1 MKRHGQKFWHLAVW
15 GLGILCLLGL
25 CLFGIREARL
35 DAFRQQA
42 LLELEDREGEY
53 DPQTIV
59 LSGTN
64 TGRAR
69 NLANLLGAELRIT
82 TDGSFATL
90 TLPAGTDIRAVYA
103 NDAYRELLPELS
115 ADYMARISDLEE
127 EEEETTQVR
136 HHTRP
141 RYPVSDPGFAHQSY
155 LDYLNLDNVWQS
167 YQGSGVLVAVID
179 TGIDTDHP
187 EFAGRISEYS
197 YNATDDHVVRDHGL
211 SVIEDVEGHG
221 TAVAGVIGAAMD
233 GSGTVGVAPGVE
245 LLVIKAET
253 DGNGNFLRT
262 SDLVFGLYYA
272 IERGAD
278 VVNMSF
284 GTSVNVFADAARLA
298 WDSDII
304 CVAAAGNE
312 ATTTLTYPAADPLV
326 LGVGALAADSWE
338 LADYSNYG
346 DNVDL
351 VAPGTVYTTGLNG
364 GYGAKTGTSLASP
377 VVAGTLALRLT
388 GYGYASPDQ
397 VWEDLF
403 ASCRDLGSLGADW
416 LYGYGA
422 VDANALVLEEKGTV
436 TFNMQTDELDDL
448 EQIFVRNHTLQAI
461 PEPERLYAVFDGWY
475 YDPQCTE
482 EYQWYADA
490 FTSDLT
496 LYAKWANEDDSV
508 PYTYVTLADGTV
520 EIRSYTGHR
529 RYITIP
535 DEIDGKPV
543 TAIGLGAF
551 QNETRLREVHLP
563 QNLKTIGDMAFEGCT
578 NLAQIRIPDTVT
590 AIGAAAFKDNTR
602 LNTVAFGSGSALTS
616 IGGYAFAGCASL
628 ERFELPARLE
638 HMDGTALFGTVSLD
652 SISVRSGNRFFAARD
667 GVLFD
672 KTGAALVAYP
682 AGRSGSYT
690 VPDSVRTVGI
700 CAFGYTRAANV
711 DLNRVRTLGDSAFA
725 NSALETLTVADSVTE
740 MGVRAFCGS
749 AGLKQVTRGKGLQAV
764 SGEAFRLCTA
774 LEQIQIPETVTQI
787 GSAAF
792 QACASLKTVTFAE
805 NSTLAYIGSDA
816 FSGTGLE
823 SIRLPASLAVI
834 SDGAFQGNYALTEV
848 TFETGSVLTAIG
860 SEAFRETPA
869 LTDISLPAGLGT
881 LGHYA
886 FCGSG
891 LTAVTVPASV
901 ERLGDGVFADCHDLT
916 AITVEAGN
924 QNYVSTDGVV
934 YTSDKT
940 SLVNYPAGKPDTW
953 FSVPNTVTA
962 VSNAAF
968 FGSRNLTWVEIPGSV
983 KTVGEYGF
991 YDCRNVTTYTLN
1003 EGLEEIGSYSF
1014 SRNTALNW
1022 LDIPASVTQ
1031 INRFAFAENNYLYQI
1046 HIPDDTAMT
1055 RLGYAAFANTGLA
1068 EFRVPANVTTMAQG
1082 VFEDCPNLYNI
1093 TFAAGSKLDIL
1104 SAYTFDGCAN
1114 LSKIIFE
1121 PGSALTT
1128 VAAHGFEGMSKLRQ
1142 VDFGDAEVT
1151 EIGNYAFR
1159 FCENL
1164 QTLEVPD
1171 TLVNIGRFAFYGCE
1185 SLESLTLPENLEHI
1199 GSFAFY
1205 GADKLN
1211 LYFASDFLPL
1221 YLDENWDDGLNSY
1234 HVGVSRVLTQ
1244 GDWKYALLNSGKV
1257 SIIEYLGS
1265 DTTVDLTALNLGE
1278 DIVGIGGHA
1287 FADSAVT
1294 RVILPDSLTT
1304 IQAFAF
1310 SGSAL
1315 ESVSIPA
1322 NVEFVGRSAFENTP
1336 LTNLTFAQ
1344 GCALRVLEQDAFAGT
1359 ENLTEITLPRSLT
1372 VLGSRAFRESGVK
1385 TVTFEPGIALKTIP
1399 AEAFAGSGLAAVVI
1413 PDSVTRIDDGAFRDC
1428 RSLTSVTL
1436 GAGEDLYIGSNAF
1449 YNTALT
1455 TVDIPANVAYIG
1467 EYAFVGLEKLE
1478 SFTVS
1483 ADNAWYKA
1491 EDGLLMSKDGRK
1503 LIAVPGNRTGSL
1515 TVPQSVEVIG
1525 FGAFENSKL
1534 SSVTFPADCNIL
1546 TLGYRAF
1553 YGAKNL
1559 RQITVPASVVS
1570 IDYYAF
1576 ATCENLEK
1584 VIFAEGSRL
1593 TGVYEGAFYGCGK
1606 LSAITL
1612 PDTVVEISEFA
1623 FYGCTSLDR
1632 IPVSGTSALKG
1643 IYDYAFAYS
1652 GITDLMIPETVTD
1665 IGEYAFMGIRART
1678 ITVPDTNKK
1687 ELVIG
1692 LGAFANCG
1700 ELEEITLP
1708 FIGASFEDPDITWA
1722 GYIFGAGGFQA
1733 NAAYTPAG
1741 LKTIT
1746 VTEGITQV
1754 PEWAFYQMDT
1764 LERINLPHSIITV
1777 NRQAFDG
1784 TSAIYELTND
1794 IQFPRIEEEPYYY
1807 NNSFGTGLSGTLRIA
1822 DGVKTIPGYAFGW
1835 TNLTEVILPDSVTVI
1850 EENAFS
1856 YSERLQKINI
1866 PDGVTHIGAWAFYNT
1881 DLKSV
1886 VIPDGVCEINDYA
1899 FGGCSKMEDLTI
1911 GSNVTRIGRGA
1922 FTGCALLKSIEL
1934 PDSVVSVDDYA
1945 FDGCD
1950 SLMELTLGKNL
1961 TELSSE
1967 AMPYIMNLQ
1976 VIHNRSNLVLIPG
1989 SDDYGDMTRNVKVVY
2004 NADGSAAYLDEASGF
2019 ALVDTADGFRF
2030 TYEYGGYTL
2039 VDYMG
2044 DEETVTLPLTVNGSE
2059 YSIWNLNGIKHLIIP
2074 EGFTHI
2080 GDNAFV
2086 GPAQYGSGNSV
2097 LESVVIPDTVTYI
2110 GSNAF
2115 TYCDQLRSVTIPDS
2129 VTEIGPFAFS
2139 FCSSLESMV
2148 LPNGIRQLDMGIFM
2162 HCTSLREI
2170 VIPDSVQYIY
2180 GDVFYD
2186 CTSLSYAYIPA
2197 RVEMIEST
2205 AFAGC
2210 TKLTHLD
2217 IAPGNVQFREENGIL
2232 YNRDMTEL
2240 FYVYPTVSG
2249 EVRLPDTLV
2258 SLPNY
2263 AFNGRTGITS
2273 VVIPEGITEI
2283 PGAAFMGCTAL
2294 TSVTVPS
2301 TVTTIGWEA
2310 FRDCTALEEL
2320 VLPQGMEQISD
2331 YAFVNCAALEKI
2343 NLPDT
2348 LTYLGSCA
2356 FEKCVSLKEIE
2367 LPDSLTA
2374 IGGRTFSECTALIRV
2389 TLPENITVIPGDM
2402 FNGCSSLK
2410 DVRIPDSVTEIG
2422 DGAFYYCSGL
2432 ETVHIPESVTR
2443 IPANAFGWCTGLRDV
2458 VIPDSVTAIGDY
2470 AFYNCRALSEIVVPD
2485 SVTELGEE
2493 VFHMCHG
2500 LQKATIGN
2508 GVTRIPRQTFT
2519 QCFALVELT
2528 LGTGIT
2534 EFDSEYTSDCR
2545 NLRVI
2550 HNNSSL
2556 DLTPGS
2562 EDYSGIALNAKKI
2575 LNADGSV
2582 EYAPGY
2588 EGYAF
2593 LDTPEG
2599 YRFALE
2605 NGEYVLLGY
2614 LGTEEYLTLPTTVNG
2629 EPYRIASMGGM
2640 THVTVPL
2647 GIKSIDSG
2655 AAYSNGTIKSLVVEG
2670 DTIIGAQAFD
2680 MCQNLERI
2688 SLGKGTWIEGS
2699 AFGFTQRLKEV
2710 YLDPDIAYLG
2720 GSVFQYSLVMELE
2733 EFWRDGCL
2741 FIGNHLIWVNE
2752 DVEFLDWEFGGVMDT
2767 WALDQAFSLKQVTA
2781 GGNLEAVFA
2790 RLTNLETMI
2799 LVDDS
2804 MEMFCDYFGW
2814 SSVPQ
2819 TLKNVVIQEG
2829 VDIRSDR
2836 AFEEICDVTIFVE
2849 AEWIDSGA
2857 VWDVSFPGWNNGNRV
2872 YYGDEW
2878 STVCFYDVDGNLIS
2892 REFVL
2897 NHQVVRQPYY
2907 AIPADERYGYNLVG
2921 WDIDGD
2927 GMADHIPATTSVDL
2941 HAHPVVE
2948 ISDRKYTVTFYDK
2961 DGRTPIYVQHV
2972 AWGHTASLPQDPTK
2986 TGYSFLGWS
2995 VDVENLTVTADTAV
3009 YSRWEHTGDGHTYG
3023 EGTYVAPTCTEPGG
3037 IRHTCTAC
3045 GEWYLATYEAATGH
3059 SYRTSTVPGCEEE
3072 GYDLHTCT
3080 ACGHSYR
3087 DNYTEAQ
3094 GHAYGG
3100 WIQTQAPTCSAVGK
3114 ESRTCGHCGRKQT
3127 REVPALPHADTGTVT
3142 REPTCTESGEI
3153 TYRCGDCGATYT
3165 AELPPVP
3172 HRYERKEVPA
3182 DVLEK
3187 LKEQLLNFLWGH
3199 DGDVGYYFVCADCG
3213 TVCTVE
3219 EAGSVQSATEDAD
3232 CTHTDGEWTV
3242 AVEEADGQP
3251 GILWRVCGLCGK
3263 ALEARTY
3270 TGVPCVHQW
3279 GLWET
3284 VKPPTREEPG
3294 ERQRTCTLCGAVETG
3309 EIPVLD
3315 FRYGDCNADGFINGK
3330 DLILLRQSLA
3340 GWDVEVD
3347 MDATDC
3353 NADGKING
3361 KDLIL
3366 LRQHLAGW
3374 DVALG

>member
-1 MKRHGQKFWHLAVW
+1 MKIHRQKLWRLAVW
-15 GLGILCLLGL
+15 GLGILCLLAL

-90 TLPAGTDIRAVYA
+90 TLPAGTDIRDVYA
-103 NDAYRELLPELS
+103 NNAYRELLPELS

-127 EEEETTQVR
+127 EDDETTQVW

-284 GTSVNVFADAARLA
+284 GTSVNVFEEAARLA

-377 VVAGTLALRLT
+377 AVAGTLALRLT

-563 QNLKTIGDMAFEGCT
+563 QNLKTICDMAFEGCT

-616 IGGYAFAGCASL
+616 IGGYAFTGCASL

-652 SISVRSGNRFFAARD
+652 SIGVRSGNRFFAARD

-740 MGVRAFCGS
+740 MGVKAFCGS
-749 AGLKQVTRGKGLQAV
+749 DGLKQVTLGKGLQAV

-848 TFETGSVLTAIG
+848 TFETGSGLTAIG

-1265 DTTVDLTALNLGE
+1265 DTTVDLTALNLGA

-1322 NVEFVGRSAFENTP
+1322 NVEFIGRSAFENTP

-1372 VLGSRAFRESGVK
+1372 VLGSRAFRESGLK

-1413 PDSVTRIDDGAFRDC
+1413 PDSVTLIDDGAFRDC

-1436 GAGEDLYIGSNAF
+1436 GAVENLYIGSNAF

-1643 IYDYAFAYS
+1643 IYDYAFAYA

-1665 IGEYAFMGIRART
+1665 IGEYAFMGIRARS

-1692 LGAFANCG
+1692 IGAFADCG

-1746 VTEGITQV
+1746 VTEGITEV
-1754 PEWAFYQMDT
+1754 PDWAFCQMKT
-1764 LERINLPHSIITV
+1764 LERINLPHSIVSVGQSAFAETV
-1777 NRQAFDG
+1777 A
-1784 TSAIYELTND
+1784 AYELTNT
-1794 IQFPRIEEEPYYY
+1794 IYLE
-1807 NNSFGTGLSGTLRIA
+1807 
-1822 DGVKTIPGYAFGW
+1822 DGVYYAFGEGI
-1835 TNLTEVILPDSVTVI
+1835 TGTLKLAQGLTKTFSGMFYNTDLVEVILPDSLTYI
-1850 EENAFS
+1850 ADSTFS
-1856 YSERLQKINI
+1856 QSEKLERINI
-1866 PDGVTHIGAWAFYNT
+1866 PDGVAYIGEWAFFQCHA
-1881 DLKSV
+1881 LKEIRIPGSV
-1886 VIPDGVCEINDYA
+1886 EEIGRYSFSWCENLSSIQISEGV
-1899 FGGCSKMEDLTI
+1899 K
-1911 GSNVTRIGRGA
+1911 RIGEAA
-1922 FTGCALLKSIEL
+1922 FSNCPGPKQLII
-1934 PDSVVSVDDYA
+1934 PDSVTAAEQMA
-1945 FDGCD
+1945 FFGWTN
-1950 SLMELTLGKNL
+1950 LMELTLGSGL
-1961 TELSSE
+1961 TEIQAGTFSSCQSL
-1967 AMPYIMNLQ
+1967 YQIN
-1976 VIHNRSNLVLIPG
+1976 NRSSLNVIPG
-1989 SDDYGDMTRNVKVVY
+1989 SHDYDGLAANARVVI
-2004 NADGSAAYLDEASGF
+2004 NADGSRTYRDDITDFIYTETPEGFLFAYENGA
-2019 ALVDTADGFRF
+2019 
-2030 TYEYGGYTL
+2030 YTL
-2039 VDYMG
+2039 MDYRG
-2044 DEETVTLPLTVNGSE
+2044 GEDTVTLPLTVNGSE
-2059 YSIWNLNGIKHLIIP
+2059 YTIDHLAGIRHLVIP

-2080 GDNAFV
+2080 DDNAFAARQV
-2086 GPAQYGSGNSV
+2086 NSPDNI
-2097 LESVVIPDTVTYI
+2097 LESVVIPDTVTSI
-2110 GSNAF
+2110 GDGAF
-2115 TYCDQLRSVTIPDS
+2115 SGARNLKTVLIPDS
-2129 VTEIGPFAFS
+2129 VTVIKNNAFS
-2139 FCSSLESMV
+2139 YCQSLEEIL
-2148 LPNGIRQLDMGIFM
+2148 LPKNLTNISVSLFYE
-2162 HCTSLREI
+2162 CASLREI
-2170 VIPDSVQYIY
+2170 VIPEGVRSIDPLAFYNCSALTTVYIPKTLNSISDSFSGCEKLANLIISPENSYFRVMDGLLYNSDLTQLVLVPSGVSGHVEIPDTVTYLPFDAFKGRTGLTSVVLPEGLTTIPV
-2180 GDVFYD
+2180 GAFSGCTALKTVVLPSTVETIDNSAFYD
-2186 CTSLSYAYIPA
+2186 CVSLEHITLPAGLTRIEAYAF
-2197 RVEMIEST
+2197 R
-2205 AFAGC
+2205 GC
-2210 TKLTHLD
+2210 SGLKELALPD
-2217 IAPGNVQFREENGIL
+2217 GL
-2232 YNRDMTEL
+2232 TEL
-2240 FYVYPTVSG
+2240 GLGAFQECSALT
-2249 EVRLPDTLV
+2249 EIHLPDSLQNIGGSLLENCDSLAEITL
-2258 SLPNY
+2258 
-2263 AFNGRTGITS
+2263 
-2273 VVIPEGITEI
+2273 PEGITEI
-2283 PGAAFMGCTAL
+2283 PDSMFWGC
-2294 TSVTVPS
+2294 
-2301 TVTTIGWEA
+2301 
-2310 FRDCTALEEL
+2310 
-2320 VLPQGMEQISD
+2320 
-2331 YAFVNCAALEKI
+2331 
-2343 NLPDT
+2343 
-2348 LTYLGSCA
+2348 
-2356 FEKCVSLKEIE
+2356 
-2367 LPDSLTA
+2367 DSLTEFHIPDTVTA
-2374 IGGRTFSECTALIRV
+2374 IGY
-2389 TLPENITVIPGDM
+2389 
-2402 FNGCSSLK
+2402 
-2410 DVRIPDSVTEIG
+2410 
-2422 DGAFYYCSGL
+2422 GAFYECFNL
-2432 ETVHIPESVTR
+2432 ETVTIPDGVTA
-2443 IPANAFGWCTGLRDV
+2443 IGANAFGWCMDLRNV
-2458 VIPDSVTAIGDY
+2458 KLPDSVASIGDM
-2470 AFYNCRALSEIVVPD
+2470 AFHLCRALPEIEIPD
-2485 SVTELGEE
+2485 AVTELGAEA
-2493 VFHMCHG
+2493 FLMCGG
-2500 LQKATIGN
+2500 LQRVVIGD
-2508 GVTRIPRQTFT
+2508 GMTSIPWNAFNS
-2519 QCFALVELT
+2519 CGSLVELT
-2528 LGTGIT
+2528 LGKGLTWID
-2534 EFDSEYTSDCR
+2534 DSAF
-2545 NLRVI
+2545 NGGNMNIRVI

-2556 DLTPGS
+2556 DLTLGS
-2562 EDYSGIALNAKKI
+2562 ESCGGVAQYARKI
-2575 LNADGSV
+2575 VNGDGTV
-2582 EYAPGY
+2582 EYADGY
-2588 EGYAF
+2588 EDYAF
-2593 LDTPEG
+2593 IDTADG
-2599 YRFALE
+2599 LRFAME
-2605 NGEYVLLGY
+2605 DGEYVFLGY
-2614 LGTEEYLTLPTTVNG
+2614 LGDQETVTLPASCNG
-2629 EPYRIASMGGM
+2629 QAYRIASMGGL
-2640 THVTVPL
+2640 THVTIPRGVL
-2647 GIKSIDSG
+2647 SVDDC
-2655 AAYSNGTIKSLVVEG
+2655 AAQCNGTLKSLTVEG
-2670 DTIIGAQAFD
+2670 DLTVGGSAFS
-2680 MCQNLERI
+2680 MCQNLERV
-2688 SLGKGTWIEGS
+2688 SLGDGVRVFGG
-2699 AFGFTQRLKEV
+2699 AFSSTPNLTCV
-2710 YLDPDIAYLG
+2710 ALDPQMAYIG
-2720 GSVFQYSLVMELE
+2720 IGVFDDSNLMEQE
-2733 EFWRDGCL
+2733 RFWHNGCMIIDG
-2741 FIGNHLIWVNE
+2741 HLIRVRE
-2752 DVEFLDWEFGGVMDT
+2752 DVEYLDWDFSGLMAEG
-2767 WALDQAFSLKQVTA
+2767 ALVNAYSLKQTTMS
-2781 GGNLEAVFA
+2781 GSGESTLTW
-2790 RLTNLETMI
+2790 LTNLESLI
-2799 LVDDS
+2799 FIDDA
-2804 MEMFCDYFGW
+2804 MGEIYLYFGGNI
-2814 SSVPQ
+2814 PM
-2819 TLKNVVIQEG
+2819 TLKDVVIREG
-2829 VDIRSDR
+2829 ADIQNGSTFWGVYNVD
-2836 AFEEICDVTIFVE
+2836 IFVE
-2849 AEWIDSGA
+2849 EAWADSGA
-2857 VWDVSFPGWNNGNRV
+2857 VWDVSFPDWNNGNKV

-2907 AIPADERYGYNLVG
+2907 AIPADEQYEYTLVG

-3059 SYRTSTVPGCEEE
+3059 SYRTDTVPGCEEE

-3100 WIQTQAPTCSAVGK
+3100 WTQTQAPTCSAVGK

-3127 REVPALPHADTGTVT
+3127 REVPALPHTDTGTVT

-3153 TYRCGDCGATYT
+3153 TYRCGDCGATST

-3172 HRYERKEVPA
+3172 HRYERKEVSA

-3187 LKEQLLNFLWGH
+3187 LMEQLLNFLWGH

-3219 EAGSVQSATEDAD
+3219 EAGSVQSAAEDAD
-3232 CTHTDGEWTV
+3232 CSHTDGEWTV

-3315 FRYGDCNADGFINGK
+3315 FRCGDCNADGFINGK

-3347 MDATDC
+3347 MDAADC

-3374 DVALG
+3374 DVVLG